1 MASEAKMWYK
11 AKDSLFTKL
20 VKEPGIPKEF
30 YLALHPDDIDV
41 TDEDCIP
48 ITIERI
54 LVNREYND
62 FGLLVRDRLMI
73 LFEAQSVS
81 DDNIPWRFFFYWAD
95 ECKKYIEDNH
105 LSLHGSKTVYLPRPE
120 FYMIYCGEDDVPD
133 VLHLSALFKGGK
145 GDAELTIH
153 VLRGDGNDI
162 ISQYDQFCHVL
173 NEQKKRLG
181 RTIEAARETVRICLE
196 RGILAEFLKAR
207 QEEVITMFDLL
218 FNEEKIREAERRE
231 FAEEVAQEATQETTS
246 FMQALIA
253 RLLPLGR
260 VDELVSADRNRLD
273 ELAKEFGLQV

>member
-1 MASEAKMWYK
+1 MVEYRCKSIRTLGRGSAYHFAAS
-11 AKDSLFTKL
+11 
-20 VKEPGIPKEF
+20 
-30 YLALHPDDIDV
+30 
-41 TDEDCIP
+41 
-48 ITIERI
+48 
-54 LVNREYND
+54 
-62 FGLLVRDRLMI
+62 
-73 LFEAQSVS
+73 
-81 DDNIPWRFFFYWAD
+81 
-95 ECKKYIEDNH
+95 
-105 LSLHGSKTVYLPRPE
+105 SKTVYLPRPE

-162 ISQYDQFCHVL
+162 ISQYVQFCHVL

-231 FAEEVAQEATQETTS
+231 FAEEVAQETTS

-260 VDELVSADRNRLD
+260 VDELASADQKRLD
-273 ELAKEFGLQV
+273 ELAKEFGLKI

>member
-1 MASEAKMWYK
+1 M
-11 AKDSLFTKL
+11 
-20 VKEPGIPKEF
+20 
-30 YLALHPDDIDV
+30 
-41 TDEDCIP
+41 
-48 ITIERI
+48 
-54 LVNREYND
+54 
-62 FGLLVRDRLMI
+62 
-73 LFEAQSVS
+73 
-81 DDNIPWRFFFYWAD
+81 
-95 ECKKYIEDNH
+95 
-105 LSLHGSKTVYLPRPE
+105 
-120 FYMIYCGEDDVPD
+120 
-133 VLHLSALFKGGK
+133 LHLSALFKGGK

-162 ISQYDQFCHVL
+162 ISQYVQFCHVL

-231 FAEEVAQEATQETTS
+231 FAEEVAQEAAQEATQETTS

>member
-1 MASEAKMWYK
+1 M
-11 AKDSLFTKL
+11 
-20 VKEPGIPKEF
+20 
-30 YLALHPDDIDV
+30 
-41 TDEDCIP
+41 
-48 ITIERI
+48 
-54 LVNREYND
+54 
-62 FGLLVRDRLMI
+62 
-73 LFEAQSVS
+73 
-81 DDNIPWRFFFYWAD
+81 
-95 ECKKYIEDNH
+95 
-105 LSLHGSKTVYLPRPE
+105 
-120 FYMIYCGEDDVPD
+120 
-133 VLHLSALFKGGK
+133 SALFKGGK

-162 ISQYDQFCHVL
+162 ISQYVQFCHVL

-207 QEEVITMFDLL
+207 QEEVIPMFDLL

>member
-1 MASEAKMWYK
+1 
-11 AKDSLFTKL
+11 
-20 VKEPGIPKEF
+20 
-30 YLALHPDDIDV
+30 
-41 TDEDCIP
+41 
-48 ITIERI
+48 
-54 LVNREYND
+54 
-62 FGLLVRDRLMI
+62 
-73 LFEAQSVS
+73 
-81 DDNIPWRFFFYWAD
+81 
-95 ECKKYIEDNH
+95 
-105 LSLHGSKTVYLPRPE
+105 
-120 FYMIYCGEDDVPD
+120 MIYCGEDDVPD

-162 ISQYDQFCHVL
+162 ISQYVQFCHVL